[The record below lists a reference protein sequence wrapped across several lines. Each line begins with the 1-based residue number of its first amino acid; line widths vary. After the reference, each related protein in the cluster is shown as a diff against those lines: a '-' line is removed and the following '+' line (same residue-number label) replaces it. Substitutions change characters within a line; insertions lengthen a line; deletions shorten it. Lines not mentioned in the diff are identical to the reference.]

1 MPKVLVLLDR
11 DLAYEP
17 RLKFRAVALWSSDT
31 DLTFH
36 APREDGYVSQSAIN
50 LYGTAPDF
58 RAPARSIA
66 SLMAELGHD
75 HLDLLKISAEGAE
88 YEILDHMLASEIDV
102 RVLCVEYAQ
111 PAPSDAALASV
122 RALERAG
129 YLLVGTSTRVWNW
142 KLTFVRPQA
151 SLHDRARKS

>member
-17 RLKFRAVALWSSDT
+17 RLKFRAGALWSSDT

-58 RAPARSIA
+58 SAPARSIA
-66 SLMAELGHD
+66 SLMAELGHA

-88 YEILDHMLASEIDV
+88 YQILDHMLASEIDV

>member
-58 RAPARSIA
+58 SAPARSIA
-66 SLMAELGHD
+66 SLMAELGHA

-88 YEILDHMLASEIDV
+88 YEILDHMLASDIDV
-102 RVLCVEYAQ
+102 RVL
-111 PAPSDAALASV
+111 L
-122 RALERAG
+122 RR
-129 YLLVGTSTRVWNW
+129 
-142 KLTFVRPQA
+142 VRPTRTQRCGVGLGPCARA
-151 SLHDRARKS
+151 SGIPPGRHQHTSVELEADLRATSGV